1 MRRTIIYWISIA
13 VRLAAWVAVL
23 GVGMYV
29 WQRGFDQSVEDFG
42 WVWGLLMG
50 LGEEG
55 ERIGTQRA
63 RGREGAARKM
73 ASGGRR
79 GRTRGAGW

>member
-1 MRRTIIYWISIA
+1 MRRIIIYWISLA
-13 VRLAAWVAVL
+13 VRLTMWVAVL

-29 WQRGFDQSVEDFG
+29 WQRGFEQSVEDFG

-50 LGEEG
+50 LEDEG
-55 ERIGTQRA
+55 ERIGGQRA
-63 RGREGAARKM
+63 RVREGAARKM

-79 GRTRGAGW
+79 GKTRGARW